1 MGVAVGILSVVP
13 SNASIESLLPAVARI
28 VGFIR
33 RRNRLSPDEAE
44 EFDSFV
50 KLKLVERSDSI
61 LNGFRGRSTL
71 ETYLSVVVQRLFLDF
86 RGGRKSKSL
95 PLSSVTD
102 EAVAVPVGDPAVA
115 REDQAAAE
123 RIQTALESALE
134 KLETQDRLIV
144 RLHFFEGLSVASV
157 ASVLGLPQKP
167 LYRRIDRVLE
177 SLRVQ
182 LESAGVDPKR
192 ILALIGRAEFG
203 VGLHKN
209 PTAGVGKRTD
219 DSSMES

>member
-13 SNASIESLLPAVARI
+13 SNASIESLLPAVTRI

-33 RRNRLSPDEAE
+33 RRNRLGPDEAE
-44 EFDSFV
+44 EFDAFV
-50 KLKLVERSDSI
+50 KLKLVERGASI
-61 LNGFRGRSTL
+61 LSGFRGRSTI

-86 RGGRKSKSL
+86 RGGRKEKPV
-95 PLSSVTD
+95 PLSSVTN
-102 EAVAVPVGDPAVA
+102 EPAATSVGDPAVA

-123 RIQTALESALE
+123 RIQTALERALE

-144 RLHFFEGLSVASV
+144 RLHFFEELSVASV

-167 LYRRIDRVLE
+167 LYRRLDRVLE

-203 VGLHKN
+203 VGLHNN
-209 PTAGVGKRTD
+209 PTSGVGKRTD
-219 DSSMES
+219 DPSKES